1 MIYFLEKNY
10 NILKNKCIII
20 CFIVFFGLA
29 LQVTYLT
36 AQENNLPD
44 MGSPADAVLS
54 KTEEAKIGRAI
65 MQQIRASGTFVEDPQ
80 VNEYI
85 NEIGHRLSAQANS
98 GEYKFSF
105 FVINDN
111 SINAF
116 ALPGGYIG
124 VHTGLLLATRNEDE
138 LASVLAHEIAHVT
151 QRHIARA
158 VHAGQRQSILST
170 AIMLGAIIAGAAG
183 AGSDAV
189 QGAMAVAQG
198 AQAQQQINFTRANEY
213 EADRIGISALAQ
225 AGFNPHGMA
234 SFFEVI
240 SKKTALSASKIP
252 EFLKTHPITS
262 ARISEA
268 RNRAKA
274 YSNRMPQDTHNYGIT
289 KSRLLVSSQRTIE
302 DAIDLFE
309 TQNYQNQSDEKKY
322 GRALAYQRAGQH
334 KKANQIFE
342 ELLNRDHKIIAYHI
356 GLAESQ
362 LNLELINE
370 AKDTFDRA
378 MELFPRNIPL
388 VIHYAEALLRLNNAL
403 LAHEILLDLLN
414 NIPPTPEQV
423 RLISRAAIEAENP
436 AEAHYYMAEYRFMI
450 GDLMGGVNFL
460 QRALA
465 LPNIEEIQRIRF
477 EARIDFVK
485 EFMSKDQ
492 LKQMGRNNPSKDRS

>member
-1 MIYFLEKNY
+1 MIYSLKSSY
-10 NILKNKCIII
+10 KILKNKTF
-20 CFIVFFGLA
+20 FISFIAFIFIGLA
-29 LQVTYLT
+29 FQVTNLI
-36 AQENNLPD
+36 AQVNNLPD

-65 MQQIRASGTFVEDPQ
+65 MQQIRASGAFVEDPQ

-138 LASVLAHEIAHVT
+138 LAGVLAHEIAHVT

-262 ARISEA
+262 ARISE
-268 RNRAKA
+268 
-274 YSNRMPQDTHNYGIT
+274 S
-289 KSRLLVSSQRTIE
+289 
-302 DAIDLFE
+302 
-309 TQNYQNQSDEKKY
+309 
-322 GRALAYQRAGQH
+322 
-334 KKANQIFE
+334 
-342 ELLNRDHKIIAYHI
+342 
-356 GLAESQ
+356 
-362 LNLELINE
+362 
-370 AKDTFDRA
+370 
-378 MELFPRNIPL
+378 
-388 VIHYAEALLRLNNAL
+388 
-403 LAHEILLDLLN
+403 
-414 NIPPTPEQV
+414 
-423 RLISRAAIEAENP
+423 
-436 AEAHYYMAEYRFMI
+436 
-450 GDLMGGVNFL
+450 
-460 QRALA
+460 
-465 LPNIEEIQRIRF
+465 
-477 EARIDFVK
+477 
-485 EFMSKDQ
+485 
-492 LKQMGRNNPSKDRS
+492 